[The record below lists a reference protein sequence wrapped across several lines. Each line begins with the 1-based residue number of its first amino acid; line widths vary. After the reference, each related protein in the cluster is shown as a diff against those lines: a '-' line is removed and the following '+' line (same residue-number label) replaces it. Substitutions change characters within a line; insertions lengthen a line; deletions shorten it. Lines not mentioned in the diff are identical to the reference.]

1 MNRVAPRVVLILVAL
16 SGMVA
21 TFAGAGAA
29 EPDPVYFVDPTAR
42 LVNAG
47 RIQFGNLVYVAP
59 FATLKAGTDGGQR
72 IVIGD
77 GSDVQDNVLLDAT
90 GGTIRTGPDVIIA
103 HGASVLG
110 PAEIGVEGTCPEDAV
125 ICASFISFN
134 AQVDGA
140 IIEKDAMVSGLS
152 RVGPGVTIPSG
163 LKTIPGRNI
172 ESQAEVAAE
181 TTPVTDADREFMSGV
196 IHVNE
201 SFELSYEQLAEEKRS
216 NVKGINYD
224 PGGSDFNPER
234 DLPVLAGIETRDP
247 RFRNRIIGAVALAD
261 TYRHLDLHL
270 GRSISLRADEGEPF
284 SVGSILCMGNRTT
297 FHALEHTTLELGDDG
312 CYGFRSIVHGGPNAN
327 DDITST
333 GDGFTLGAYSVFF
346 RSIAGADVTIGY
358 RSLVQNTELPDGAVV
373 PARTVIVDGSVVG
386 TVEW

>member
-1 MNRVAPRVVLILVAL
+1 MNRAAPRSILALVAL
-16 SGMVA
+16 SGMLVV
-21 TFAGAGAA
+21 FGGAGAA
-29 EPDPVYFVDPTAR
+29 EPESGHFVDPTAR
-42 LVNAG
+42 LINAK
-47 RIQFGNLVYVAP
+47 RIHFGELVYVAP

-90 GGTIRTGPDVIIA
+90 GGTVRTGRDVIIA

-163 LKTIPGRNI
+163 LKTIAGRNI

-181 TTPVTDADREFMSGV
+181 TTPVTEADREFMSGV

-201 SFELSYEQLAEEKRS
+201 AFELSYAQLAEEKRS

-224 PGGSDFNPER
+224 PGGNDFNPER
-234 DLPVLAGIETRDP
+234 DLPVLAGTETRDP
-247 RFRNRIIGAVALAD
+247 RFRNRIIGAVSMVD
-261 TYRHLDLHL
+261 TYRRLDRHL
-270 GRSISLRADEGEPF
+270 GRNISLRADEGEPF
-284 SVGSILCMGNRTT
+284 SIGSILCMGNRTT
-297 FHALEHTTLELGDDG
+297 FHALEHTSLELGDAG
-312 CYGFRSIVHGGPNAN
+312 CYGFRSIVHGGPTDN
-327 DDITST
+327 DDITTT
-333 GDGFTLGAYSVFF
+333 GDGFTLGAYSVYF
-346 RSIAGADVTIGY
+346 RSTAGNDVSIGY
-358 RSLVQNTELPDGAVV
+358 RSLVQNTNLPDGAVV
-373 PARTVIVDGSVVG
+373 PARTVIVDGGVVG
-386 TVEW
+386 SVEW

>member
-1 MNRVAPRVVLILVAL
+1 MRQSLLRWVVPILML
-16 SGMVA
+16 GSGLA
-21 TFAGAGAA
+21 AFTGAGAA
-29 EPDPVYFVDPTAR
+29 QPDPVHFVDPSAR

-59 FATLKAGTDGGQR
+59 FATLKAGTDGSQR

-77 GSDVQDNVLLDAT
+77 RSDVQDNVLLDAT
-90 GGTIRTGPDVIIA
+90 GGTIRTGSNVIIA

-110 PAEIGVEGTCPEDAV
+110 PVEIGVEGTCPEDAV
-125 ICASFISFN
+125 ICASFVSFN

-172 ESQAEVAAE
+172 ESQAEVATE

-201 SFELSYEQLAEEKRS
+201 PFELGYEQLAAEKRS

-234 DLPVLAGIETRDP
+234 DLPVLAGTETRDP
-247 RFRNRIIGAVALAD
+247 KFRNRIIGAVLLAD
-261 TYRHLDLHL
+261 TFARLDRQL
-270 GRSISLRADEGEPF
+270 GRNISLRADEGEPF

-297 FHALEHTTLELGDDG
+297 FHALEYTTLEVGDDG
-312 CYGFRSIVHGGPNAN
+312 CYGFRSIVHGGPTAN

-333 GDGFTLGAYSVFF
+333 GEGFTLGAYSVFF
-346 RSIAGADVTIGY
+346 RSTAGDDVTIGY
-358 RSLVQNTELPDGAVV
+358 RSLVQNTELPDGTVV
-373 PARTVIVDGSVVG
+373 PARTIIVDGSVVG

>member
-1 MNRVAPRVVLILVAL
+1 MNRIARGVLSLVVL

-29 EPDPVYFVDPTAR
+29 VPDPVHFVDPTAR
-42 LVNAG
+42 LINAQ

-59 FATLKAGTDGGQR
+59 FATLRAGTDGGQR

-90 GGTIRTGPDVIIA
+90 GGTIRTGTEVIIA
-103 HGASVLG
+103 HGSSVLG
-110 PAEIGVEGTCPEDAV
+110 PAEIGVEGTCPVDAV
-125 ICASFISFN
+125 ICASFVSFN

-172 ESQAEVAAE
+172 ESQAEVATE
-181 TTPVTDADREFMSGV
+181 TSPVTDADREFMSGV

-201 SFELSYEQLAEEKRS
+201 SFELSYEQLAKERRS

-234 DLPVLAGIETRDP
+234 DLPILAGTETRDP
-247 RFRNRIIGAVALAD
+247 KFRNRIIGAVALAD
-261 TYRHLDLHL
+261 TYRHLDLHI
-270 GRSISLRADEGEPF
+270 GRNISLRADEGEPF

-297 FHALEHTTLELGDDG
+297 FHALEHTSLELGDDG
-312 CYGFRSIVHGGPNAN
+312 CYGFRSIVHGGPTAN
-327 DDITST
+327 EDITST
-333 GDGFTLGAYSVFF
+333 GDGFTLGAYSVYF
-346 RSIAGADVTIGY
+346 RSTAGNDVSIGY

-373 PARTVIVDGSVVG
+373 PARTIIVDGNVVG